1 VNEDEME
8 QLAAAITPADSPL
21 TMREIMNSDALRDL
35 RTPDVSV
42 GDAAVDFTLSCYDF
56 THGLNTLTRRTVTLS
71 DHAGVQ
77 PVAMIFGS
85 YT

>member
-1 VNEDEME
+1 VNENEME

-21 TMREIMNSDALRDL
+21 TMSQIMSSDHFREL
-35 RTPDVSV
+35 RTPDVAV

-56 THGLNTLTRRTVTLS
+56 AHGPNTVPGRNVTLS

>member
-1 VNEDEME
+1 MNENEME

-21 TMREIMNSDALRDL
+21 TISQIMSSDHFQEL
-35 RTPDVSV
+35 RTPDIAV
-42 GDAAVDFTLSCYDF
+42 GDAAIDFTLSCYDF
-56 THGLNTLTRRTVTLS
+56 AHGQNRVPGPTVTLS
-71 DHAGVQ
+71 DHAGVR